1 MTVLIVLLGL
11 LLSHILYPLVRRRSF
26 AWFNRLMLH
35 VQQGWPGR
43 PWYPAAAVLIIA
55 LLLSWVASA
64 LATAWAGLFGWFLLA
79 LAAFIYCLG
88 PRDLDRDVQSLLA
101 GGNEPRHLKARRIMR
116 IQRTADAPT
125 AAAGIFH
132 AAQARWFG
140 VVFWFVVL
148 GIPGALLYRLTRLSL
163 HFPDWSEGQARS
175 LLQLRFVLDWPV
187 LVLMLISAGLGG
199 DLDAVRQAWRRHVD
213 GQSAWVIRDDVLDG
227 VAALTVAPDASF
239 EEGVEAGH
247 HMVWR
252 MLLIWLVALSL
263 LLIAGWLS

>member
-11 LLSHILYPLVRRRSF
+11 GLSHVLYPLVRRRNF
-26 AWFNRLMLH
+26 LWFNRLMLH
-35 VQQGWPGR
+35 VQQGWSGR
-43 PWYPAAAVLIIA
+43 PWYPAAAVLIIV
-55 LLLSWVASA
+55 LLLSWLAST
-64 LATAWAGLFGWFLLA
+64 LATAWAGTFGWFLLA
-79 LAAFIYCLG
+79 LATFIYTLG
-88 PRDLDRDVQSLLA
+88 PRDLDRDVKALLA
-101 GGNEPRHLKARRIMR
+101 GGNEPRHLKARRVMR

-163 HFPDWSEGQARS
+163 HLPDWSEDQAHW
-175 LLQLRFVLDWPV
+175 LLKLRFVLDWPV

-199 DLDAVRQAWRRHVD
+199 DLDAVRQAWRNHGAGGSR
-213 GQSAWVIRDDVLDG
+213 WLIRDQVLDG
-227 VAALTVAPDASF
+227 VAALTVASDATF

-252 MLLIWLVALSL
+252 MLLIWLVVLSL